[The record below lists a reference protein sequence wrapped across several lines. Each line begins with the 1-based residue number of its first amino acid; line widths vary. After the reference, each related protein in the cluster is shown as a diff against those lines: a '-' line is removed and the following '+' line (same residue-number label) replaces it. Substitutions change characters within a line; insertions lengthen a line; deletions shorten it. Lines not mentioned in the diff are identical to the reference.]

1 MHTFRAAARSL
12 TLPNKKMTA
21 FLRDVVIGQ
30 ASFFR
35 DRKIKL
41 SHGFTHSDRFFQ
53 VHKIAR
59 IGPVFGYKITV
70 E

>member
-30 ASFFR
+30 VSFFR
-35 DRKIKL
+35 NRKIKL
-41 SHGFTHSDRFFQ
+41 SHGFLLESD
-53 VHKIAR
+53 
-59 IGPVFGYKITV
+59 PWNLYLSP
-70 E
+70 EY